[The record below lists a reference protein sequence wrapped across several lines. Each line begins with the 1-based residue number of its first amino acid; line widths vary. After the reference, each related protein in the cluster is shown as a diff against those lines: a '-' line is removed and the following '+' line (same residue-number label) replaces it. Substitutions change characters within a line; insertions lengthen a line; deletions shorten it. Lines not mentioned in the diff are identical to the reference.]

1 MRPEIYD
8 VVLLSVKV
16 TFIVLADKHF
26 IYREAQ
32 HQKKSQDAATFK
44 KSQLR
49 FMQGKFMI
57 FLFLNN
63 DYALKI
69 KPYS

>member
-32 HQKKSQDAATFK
+32 H
-44 KSQLR
+44 
-49 FMQGKFMI
+49 
-57 FLFLNN
+57 
-63 DYALKI
+63 
-69 KPYS
+69 